1 MSACDGRTDGQT
13 DRQTDGQ
20 TDISIVANTGLA
32 ATADAL

>member
-13 DRQTDGQ
+13 DIR
-20 TDISIVANTGLA
+20 IVASTELA